1 MIANRRMIRLE
12 ALSTVRLRG
21 TFPGTMTMMTIVVN
35 RVAILVVDREAHP
48 HFPEQPSQPVQAVKL

>member
-1 MIANRRMIRLE
+1 MIRLE